1 MKSTKR
7 QSAEK
12 RGRRAE
18 IAAQILLTLKGY
30 RVLASRVKTHVG
42 EIDLVVLKGGTVV
55 FVEVKARANSC
66 TALGSITGQQQK
78 RIARAAEGFLAHRPE
93 LRHYAVRYDAIFT
106 CPGKLPQHVK
116 DFWRP

>member
-1 MKSTKR
+1 MKSAKR

-30 RVLASRVKTHVG
+30 RILASRVRTHVG
-42 EIDLVVLKGGTVV
+42 EIDLVVLRGGTVV
-55 FVEVKARANSC
+55 FVEVKARANSR
-66 TALGSITGQQQK
+66 TAVEAITRHQQR
-78 RIARAAEGFLAHRPE
+78 RIARAAESFLAHRPA
-93 LRHYAVRYDAIFT
+93 LHHHAVRYDAILT
-106 CPGKLPQHVK
+106 CPGRLPQHIK